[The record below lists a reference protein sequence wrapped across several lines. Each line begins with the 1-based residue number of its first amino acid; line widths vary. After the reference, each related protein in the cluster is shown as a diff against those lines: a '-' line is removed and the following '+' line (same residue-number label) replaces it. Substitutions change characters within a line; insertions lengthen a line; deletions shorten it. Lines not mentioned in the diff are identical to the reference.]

1 MYDKYNQYPE
11 LSRLI
16 GAAAVSQQFRQTL
29 SRNPR
34 QILEGGYLGYH
45 FDLTK
50 EEAALVNQAAGKD
63 IRGFSLQV
71 WEWMGRNGR
80 ENGSGHR
87 FGGELPHDAP
97 SFAELFAG
105 APVSMAPVSS
115 EEKEEGP
122 THRENVSEPTLMS
135 WNGRLGMDPL
145 ILVVDDNREMA
156 QGLRYALE
164 LEGFQVALASNGER
178 AVMFLE
184 GQLPDL
190 ILADIKMPR
199 MDGYALLR
207 VVKQND
213 EWCDIPFV
221 FVTAA
226 ADWREAVMAKS
237 MGADEYIVKPF
248 ELEDLVAVARRLT
261 NKVEIANIDTT
272 PKSNDGNA

>member
-1 MYDKYNQYPE
+1 MDDKYNQYPE
-11 LSRLI
+11 LLRLI
-16 GAAAVSQQFRQTL
+16 GAAAVNQQFRQTL

-63 IRGFSLQV
+63 IRDFSLQV
-71 WEWMGRNGR
+71 WEWMGHNGR
-80 ENGSGHR
+80 GNGSGHR
-87 FGGELPHDAP
+87 FSRDLPHDAP
-97 SFAELFAG
+97 SFGELFAG

-115 EEKEEGP
+115 EEKEGL
-122 THRENVSEPTLMS
+122 THRESASEPTLMS

-164 LEGFQVALASNGER
+164 LEGFRVALSSNGER

-184 GQLPDL
+184 DQLPDL

-213 EWCDIPFV
+213 GWCDIPFV

-261 NKVEIANIDTT
+261 NKVEIANADT
-272 PKSNDGNA
+272 PKSNEGNA